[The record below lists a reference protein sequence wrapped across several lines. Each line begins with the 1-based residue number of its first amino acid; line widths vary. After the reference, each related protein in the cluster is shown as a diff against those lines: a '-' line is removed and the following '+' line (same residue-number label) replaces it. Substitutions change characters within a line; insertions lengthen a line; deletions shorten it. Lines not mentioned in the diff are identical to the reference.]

1 MKKNIILKSKQI
13 YENEEEQSEI
23 KQEAEIIYENK
34 NIIIEFIQIV
44 EQEKIPYKITIN
56 QDSVT
61 YIRAENAIYLEK
73 NKETITKY
81 NTQYGY
87 INMNTTL
94 SKLKVERNGDQIS
107 RILLEYDIQM
117 ENTAKYKNIIV
128 IEIM

>member
-61 YIRAENAIYLEK
+61 YIRAKNAIYLEK